1 MLKKSTKKLC
11 QNVTSG
17 EGWQFAA
24 TSKLFC
30 GKALYLLLILFL
42 SIALFAGL
50 IFTVGGGSNGFLS
63 DKPQNVSNAASST
76 PANTSGTW
84 ITNGRQANGFAGGSG
99 TADDPY
105 QIATAA
111 QLAYLSYM
119 IYNDLAPVQKVTET
133 DKDSN
138 GQVEERRTYYY
149 NYLNTYFELT
159 NSINLV
165 SFYWQPI
172 GRVTDTGTT
181 DVPNYHYRYFAG
193 HFDGNDY
200 SVIGIYTKSAMGQG
214 LFGAVGTKS
223 DGSAATISNLHV
235 SGNILGLEQTAG
247 VIGRADHV
255 DITNCSNAASISSD
269 ENYIGGIV
277 GRCEGTVNITN
288 CWNLGTVN
296 GGSYTGGIAGYGPGS
311 SIYIKNCYNKVAIS
325 GGGHV
330 GGIVGWGGQV
340 SDCYNSGRI
349 SANSGTTGGTG
360 GIVGGGTI
368 VLIQRCYNDGNIS
381 SLDHVGGILGYS
393 SLTTGQRVNVY
404 DCYNTGTINGRNAI
418 GGITGEIRYWA
429 GANIT
434 ITRCYNAGS
443 ISGSS
448 QVGGISGLIY
458 KYGGSATISNCIN
471 IGSVTGS
478 NRGGIVGDRTGS
490 SLLGKITYTNNQYS
504 QNIGAVDGGSA
515 SGCTYVSTLADDIK
529 TQEYFTTNYSTWDFG
544 SVWQF
549 VADENNGYPIFQY
562 QSQQY
567 SIHFNAAGGNV
578 NYADV
583 SAIRYPVA
591 AYANG
596 NYTYTGG
603 GLNFT
608 YDLDTHI
615 LTINGTATGAAS
627 FPSSQNMELR
637 AGDKYDVLMQYI
649 SGSTSGSSDCL
660 VIEAVKNWDALST
673 RNHTDYGF
681 ISSGSAVNTIE
692 ISELAEAEGDALKGW
707 YWFNGVKR
715 TFSNYK
721 IKYQVVKQ
729 NDTAWMKTF
738 VVDDTVGGV
747 STPFRDGYI
756 FTGYYSQPN
765 GEGTQYFDE
774 TGACVLQ
781 PEDDIVLYAAW
792 EDNTWLAHAADSF
805 AGGSGSQS
813 SPYLIETA
821 EQLALLSYNVY
832 NGVGAQ
838 DEYVY
843 VDTYFKQIADID
855 LSTYPW
861 VPIGVYCNL
870 DGVLTDFNFAG
881 NFDGGG
887 YTISG
892 IELVEV
898 TGEAY
903 NRRGLFGR
911 VNGEIGGGEIKNINI
926 TNSNITGGSY
936 VGGIIGYAG
945 AFVRLENCKTDA
957 SVTGTGEYV
966 GGMVGSFDGYII
978 TECVSQG
985 NVNGVGVVGGLV
997 GTSTAQILD
1006 CVNKATINASWRV
1019 GGIVG
1024 VTAAGVYDCSNY
1036 GYISTTGGSVG
1047 GIAGNS
1053 TNMIANCF
1061 NYAQIAGTAQDVAG
1075 IVGITQ
1081 ASVANCFN
1089 LGKITSRNNGTTAG
1103 IVGTVNLYSSQSV
1116 TNCHNVGNLSGGNG
1130 TGGIIG
1136 ILCIYQS
1143 NVTFVLSKCANSGD
1157 IIGGPATG
1165 GVIGFIDS
1173 ISGTSGYS
1181 YTVQYCLNQA
1191 DITSSTATPYT
1202 VGGIVGGLNAANGTG
1217 VFKYNYTRGTF
1228 SAQGSDGNIGG
1239 MIGRPYVNLSA
1250 NSNIY
1255 FEYCAAVFNTSGSA
1269 ANIGQFWSGWN
1280 GNQVVVRNSYAI
1292 LNGNVT
1298 LSSGITDMDG
1308 NFGYHSNFHD
1318 GVPIPLGIYAI
1329 TEFFT
1334 QTGIQSYLQ
1343 NNF

>member
-1 MLKKSTKKLC
+1 MSKKIKKFVP
-11 QNVTSG
+11 NRNSG
-17 EGWQFAA
+17 GHLTAA
-24 TSKLFC
+24 SKLFC
-30 GKALYLLLILFL
+30 GKTLYLLLILFL

-63 DKPQNVSNAASST
+63 NKPQDVSNAASST
-76 PANTSGTW
+76 PNNTSGTW
-84 ITNGRQANGFAGGSG
+84 ITDGRQASGFAGGSG

-138 GQVEERRTYYY
+138 GNVEETRTYYY
-149 NYLNTYFELT
+149 NYLDTYFELIAT
-159 NSINLV
+159 IDLSNY
-165 SFYWQPI
+165 YWQPI
-172 GRVTDTGTT
+172 GRYENLGSSE
-181 DVPNYHYRYFAG
+181 VPHYHYRAFSG
-193 HFDGNDY
+193 HFDGNNY
-200 SVIGIYTKSAMGQG
+200 SILGVYLNNTLMAQG
-214 LFGAVGTKS
+214 LFGEVMGKS
-223 DGSAATISNLHV
+223 SNVISISNVHV
-235 SGNILGLEQTAG
+235 TGYISGGGYTGGI
-247 VIGRADHV
+247 IGRASYV
-255 DITNCSNAASISSD
+255 NVSNCSNASTIYTSED
-269 ENYIGGIV
+269 RIGGVIGSAV
-277 GRCEGTVNITN
+277 STVNITN
-288 CWNLGTVN
+288 CWNLGGVKGGLFTGGVVGHGASATVSN
-296 GGSYTGGIAGYGPGS
+296 CYNKGYIRSTGHGGGIAGVAGK
-311 SIYIKNCYNKVAIS
+311 IY
-325 GGGHV
+325 
-330 GGIVGWGGQV
+330 
-340 SDCYNSGRI
+340 DCYNMGDVYVSTTATSG
-349 SANSGTTGGTG
+349 GG
-360 GIVGGGTI
+360 GIVGGGSAVT
-368 VLIQRCYNDGNIS
+368 IQRCYNFGDVYAS
-381 SLDHVGGILGYS
+381 DHSGGIYGFA
-393 SLTTGQRVNVY
+393 SLTTGHYLNIY
-404 DCYNTGTINGRNAI
+404 DCYNFGEISGGDAV

-443 ISGSS
+443 IRGSS

-458 KYGGSATISNCIN
+458 KYGGSTSISNCIN
-471 IGSVTGS
+471 IGSVSGS

-504 QNIGAVDGGSA
+504 QNIGAVDGA
-515 SGCTYVSTLADDIK
+515 TQSGCTYVSTLADDIK
-529 TQEYFTTNYSTWDFG
+529 SRDYFATNFSTWDFD
-544 SVWQF
+544 SVWTF
-549 VADENNGYPIFQY
+549 IEGENNGYPVFQY

-583 SAIRYPVA
+583 FAIDASA

-596 NYTYTGG
+596 NYTYAYG

-637 AGDKYDVLMQYI
+637 AGDKYDVLRQYI

-660 VIEAVKNWDALST
+660 VIEVVKNWAQLST

-707 YWFNGVKR
+707 YWFNGVTR

-747 STPFRDGYI
+747 STPFRNGYI

-781 PEDDIVLYAAW
+781 PKDDIVLYAAW
-792 EDNTWLAHAADSF
+792 EDNTWLGHAADSF

-821 EQLALLSYNVY
+821 EQLALLTYNVY

-861 VPIGVYCNL
+861 VPIGVYYNL

-892 IELVEV
+892 IKMLELF
-898 TGEAY
+898 GEPY

-911 VNGEIGGGEIKNINI
+911 VNGENCSIGAEIKNIVL
-926 TNSNITGGSY
+926 TDSTITGGDYVGALIGYAGLNVSISNCTVDVTVTGSGNY
-936 VGGIIGYAG
+936 VGGIAG
-945 AFVRLENCKTDA
+945 SYD
-957 SVTGTGEYV
+957 
-966 GGMVGSFDGYII
+966 
-978 TECVSQG
+978 G
-985 NVNGVGVVGGLV
+985 NVIQGCSADGEITGVGY
-997 GTSTAQILD
+997 
-1006 CVNKATINASWRV
+1006 V

-1024 VTAAGVYDCSNY
+1024 
-1036 GYISTTGGSVG
+1036 
-1047 GIAGNS
+1047 NS
-1053 TNMIANCF
+1053 TADISNCSVD
-1061 NYAQIAGTAQDVAG
+1061 AT
-1075 IVGITQ
+1075 IT
-1081 ASVANCFN
+1081 
-1089 LGKITSRNNGTTAG
+1089 
-1103 IVGTVNLYSSQSV
+1103 
-1116 TNCHNVGNLSGGNG
+1116 G
-1130 TGGIIG
+1130 TGN
-1136 ILCIYQS
+1136 CI
-1143 NVTFVLSKCANSGD
+1143 
-1157 IIGGPATG
+1157 
-1165 GVIGFIDS
+1165 
-1173 ISGTSGYS
+1173 
-1181 YTVQYCLNQA
+1181 
-1191 DITSSTATPYT
+1191 
-1202 VGGIVGGLNAANGTG
+1202 GGIVGGGEGTSVTNCEAYGSVTG
-1217 VFKYNYTRGTF
+1217 VHYTGGIMGNGVADISGCSNY
-1228 SAQGSDGNIGG
+1228 AIVKGNERVGG
-1239 MIGRPYVNLSA
+1239 MIGNGLNCSVSGCFN
-1250 NSNIY
+1250 
-1255 FEYCAAVFNTSGSA
+1255 FEKISGSA
-1269 ANIGQFWSGWN
+1269 GIAGIVGLADNVDILSCYNLADISGNYGGGIAGRITNNTTIKFGVNTGKITSDNYAGGIAGDTITGSTITQSLNLGDIVSSSNNAGGILGSASNANVSTITNCYSNCNISASSCGALVGGTNAVTISYCAGISNTGSGFYASTSQS
-1280 GNQVVVRNSYAI
+1280 GVTNSYVVC
-1292 LNGNVT
+1292 NGVLT
-1298 LSSGITDMDG
+1298 LSQTTSGMDG
-1308 NFGYHSNFHD
+1308 NFGYNASFHD
-1318 GVPIPLGIYAI
+1318 GLPIPHGIYAI

-1343 NNF
+1343 NKF